1 MLLSIRKRKSIL
13 LWIVPI
19 LAFAFLWVNPGRA
32 ASTQAE
38 PTTTLDVSIAAVMM
52 PHCVRVSERVPFYFV
67 VTNTGT
73 RPVTAIIS
81 PWNPRTGNTKGM
93 IVSFAQPSLRG
104 WPSYLYWKVVLQPG
118 QSRRIQINLVI
129 PDWVTGTMKGPVNF
143 ELSVRLSVVGE
154 NGGSRQGTQVLTLVP
169 QFC

>member
-1 MLLSIRKRKSIL
+1 MLLSIRNRKSIL

-32 ASTQAE
+32 ASKQAE
-38 PTTTLDVSIAAVMM
+38 PTTTLNVSIAAVMM

-67 VTNTGT
+67 LTNTST
-73 RPVTAIIS
+73 KPVTTIVS

-93 IVSFAQPSLRG
+93 TISFARPSLRG
-104 WPSYLYWKVVLQPG
+104 WAGYLYWKEVLQPG
-118 QSRRIQINLVI
+118 QSRRVQINLVI
-129 PDWVTGTMKGPVNF
+129 PEWVTGTKGPVDF
-143 ELSVRLSVVGE
+143 ELSVRLSVVDE
-154 NGGSRQGTQVLTLVP
+154 NGSSRPGTQVLTLVP